1 MNKLRRSK
9 DWVAVRARASLA
21 VFSRHRVVRFVRM
34 KFPPRPLPPSLRHPV
49 NLLIQPTTAFDDR
62 RPGIQKGTAER
73 CSSPTNYSSHS
84 YCYCRTEITNFPFS
98 GIASDNRTINRL
110 DMIPRIPSTTLFCWI
125 FFLLDRTNRLLFFA
139 HRFENMKSLDGD
151 YNRR

>member
-1 MNKLRRSK
+1 MGSGQ
-9 DWVAVRARASLA
+9 SPS
-21 VFSRHRVVRFVRM
+21 FSRGVLSPSRGPFCTDEIPTAAPPS
-34 KFPPRPLPPSLRHPV
+34 FPPAPRQFI
-49 NLLIQPTTAFDDR
+49 NPTDDR
-62 RPGIQKGTAER
+62 VRRPTPRYTKGNRGEVFF
-73 CSSPTNYSSHS
+73 PINYSSHC